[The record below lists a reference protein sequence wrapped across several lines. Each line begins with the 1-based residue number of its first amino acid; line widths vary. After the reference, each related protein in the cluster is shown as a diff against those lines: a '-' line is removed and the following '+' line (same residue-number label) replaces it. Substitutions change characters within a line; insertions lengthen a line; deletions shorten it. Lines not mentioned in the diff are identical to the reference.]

1 MKESV
6 RFDIK
11 VFLITLRLSCSLKQV
26 QNRTSSFVH
35 YIKVN
40 SEEAYPTVKKKC
52 KLNLPRI
59 QRMMVKKLQVKDCQ
73 QWKRSLLKYSILC
86 QSQAFSKDISSSKY
100 ELPHLNNRS
109 I

>member
-26 QNRTSSFVH
+26 QDRTSSFVH

-59 QRMMVKKLQVKDCQ
+59 QRMMAKKLQVKDCQ
-73 QWKRSLLKYSILC
+73 Q
-86 QSQAFSKDISSSKY
+86 
-100 ELPHLNNRS
+100 
-109 I
+109 

>member
-73 QWKRSLLKYSILC
+73 Q
-86 QSQAFSKDISSSKY
+86 
-100 ELPHLNNRS
+100 
-109 I
+109 